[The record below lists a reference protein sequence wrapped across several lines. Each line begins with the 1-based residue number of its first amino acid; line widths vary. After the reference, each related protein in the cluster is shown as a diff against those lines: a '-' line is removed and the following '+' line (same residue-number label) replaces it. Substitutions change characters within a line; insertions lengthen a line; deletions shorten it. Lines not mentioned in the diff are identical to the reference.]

1 MEFNCPIHC
10 TQLLREGN
18 NLSVEFISD
27 LATRAL
33 WVTLLVSAPILGLGL
48 AVGVAV
54 SIFQAVTQIQEMT
67 LTFIP
72 KVIAIFLAILIF
84 GKWMILILL
93 NFTSNLWSNLPQY
106 VK

>member
-1 MEFNCPIHC
+1 MELDCSIDC
-10 TQLLREGN
+10 LKLLTTGVEMT
-18 NLSVEFISD
+18 VEFIAD
-27 LATRAL
+27 LASRSL
-33 WVTLLVSAPILGLGL
+33 WIILLVSAPILGLGL

-72 KVIAIFLAILIF
+72 KIIAIFIAILIF
-84 GKWMILILL
+84 GKWMMLILL
-93 NFTSNLWSNLPQY
+93 NFTSNLWINLPNY

>member
-1 MEFNCPIHC
+1 M
-10 TQLLREGN
+10 
-18 NLSVEFISD
+18 SVEFISD
-27 LATRAL
+27 LATRTL

-93 NFTSNLWSNLPQY
+93 NYTSNLWSNLPQY

>member
-1 MEFNCPIHC
+1 M
-10 TQLLREGN
+10 
-18 NLSVEFISD
+18 SVEFIAD
-27 LATRAL
+27 LATRTL

>member
-1 MEFNCPIHC
+1 M
-10 TQLLREGN
+10 
-18 NLSVEFISD
+18 SVEFISD

-33 WVTLLVSAPILGLGL
+33 WVTLLVSGPILGLGL

-72 KVIAIFLAILIF
+72 KIIAIFIAILVF
-84 GKWMILILL
+84 GKWMMLVLL
-93 NFTSNLWSNLPQY
+93 NFSSNLWINLPHY

>member
-1 MEFNCPIHC
+1 MTIEF
-10 TQLLREGN
+10 
-18 NLSVEFISD
+18 VSD

-48 AVGVAV
+48 AIGVLV

-67 LTFIP
+67 LTFVP
-72 KVIAIFLAILIF
+72 KIIAIFVAILIF
-84 GKWMILILL
+84 GKWMMLVLL
-93 NFTSNLWSNLPQY
+93 NFTSDLWINLPRY